1 MQKAKTDI
9 IHVAAYDKPSLLVAH
24 FEGCMRSNKFKP
36 RTLSQFRVY
45 KTSALV
51 VSHNQVLYCIRNSQT
66 G

>member
-36 RTLSQFRVY
+36 RPLSQFRVY
-45 KTSALV
+45 EDK
-51 VSHNQVLYCIRNSQT
+51 CIDSKS
-66 G
+66 